1 MNTFCRSLLITA
13 CLVLVCVLPVQ
24 AATQDA
30 TVAFPAPTV
39 NPSSVTGYK
48 IERCQGAG
56 CTAFVQIGTTSAT
69 ILTYLDVNLPQGTVF
84 CYREIAT
91 SAMGDSSPSPAGC
104 SSTAG
109 TPGAPGQPTITI
121 TIKP

>member
-1 MNTFCRSLLITA
+1 MMKTIWSLI
-13 CLVLVCVLPVQ
+13 LVIALTMFTVGPSMAV
-24 AATQDA
+24 TQDA
-30 TVAFPAPTV
+30 TVAWTAPTL

-56 CTAFVQIGTTSAT
+56 CTAFLPLATVNATT
-69 ILTYLDVNLPQGTVF
+69 LTYLDANLAQGTVF

-91 SAMGDSSPSPAGC
+91 SAAGDGQPSPPGC

-109 TPGAPGQPTITI
+109 VPGAPGQPTITI